1 MDTEKIKILRNKITV
16 PLDIAIKLLK
26 ENNND
31 PETSIEKFHIK
42 NIEQVSLI
50 AECDFEKA
58 KENYNFC
65 RHHVEKAIKR
75 INSEQIILT
84 TRETPSPRNEIGF
97 ILWPKDKN
105 GENYKSAK
113 RNDAFIPTPDF
124 DYVINEF
131 ESVYPIENPWNGFME
146 TSFDL
151 CGHNFFSNATCKII
165 VERIKQ
171 NNTTDPKI
179 EKFKNELIEWLND
192 KLTYA
197 DYITVYGNL

>member
-1 MDTEKIKILRNKITV
+1 MDIEKLKILRNKIMV
-16 PLDIAIKLLK
+16 PLDLAIKLLN

-31 PETSIEKFHIK
+31 PETCIEKFHIK

-50 AECDFEKA
+50 AECDFETA

-65 RHHVEKAIKR
+65 RHNVEKAIRR
-75 INSEQIILT
+75 INSEQVIFT

-97 ILWPKDKN
+97 ILWPEDQDGK
-105 GENYKSAK
+105 NYKSAK
-113 RNDAFIPTPDF
+113 RNDAFIPASDF

-131 ESVYPIENPWNGFME
+131 KSVYPIENPWNGCIE
-146 TSFDL
+146 TSFDI
-151 CGHNFFSNATCKII
+151 CSHNFFSKATCKII
-165 VERIKQ
+165 IERIQQ
-171 NNTTDPKI
+171 NHTKNPKI

>member
-1 MDTEKIKILRNKITV
+1 MDTEKIKILRNKIAV
-16 PLDIAIKLLK
+16 PLDIAIKLLN

-31 PETSIEKFHIK
+31 PETCIEKFHLE
-42 NIEQVSLI
+42 NIGQVSLI
-50 AECDFEKA
+50 AGCDFETA

-84 TRETPSPRNEIGF
+84 TREKPSPKNETGF

-113 RNDAFIPTPDF
+113 RNDAFIPTVDF

-131 ESVYPIENPWNGFME
+131 RSVYPVKNPWNGFME

-165 VERIKQ
+165 IKRIKQ

-197 DYITVYGNL
+197 DYIIVYGNL